1 MLLVSSERLG
11 KHLRLGTA
19 SIVNGRAKT
28 ARVLSAA
35 GGSAVPLGVA
45 SLLFPSFEPCTEVH
59 LARWTDRISRLQ
71 TDREQSPR
79 SRIRLPSAQ
88 HAQPLFLTEL
98 LILAV
103 SRRPHPMTAALFE
116 D

>member
-19 SIVNGRAKT
+19 SIVNGHAKS

-45 SLLFPSFEPCTEVH
+45 SLLFPSFEPCTEV

-79 SRIRLPSAQ
+79 LRIRLPFAQ